1 MLECK
6 DVRPLLAEYEA
17 GTLPEE
23 QAAQVAE
30 HLLLCPI
37 CAAALED
44 LRRAGDRPVITAEAP
59 SPAAPRSLGT
69 QDPLA
74 EQKAEDPVTEDAAPV
89 EETVEQESVT
99 VQTTEITPARKL
111 RLRTKILLA
120 LSALLVVLVG
130 VCVGILHSWEAFAIQ
145 DWAKSEDDR
154 FVAVIYE
161 GTESGEE
168 GFHLQLWDK
177 QDKQWYQKET
187 FAQETYCQMLW
198 SPDGKYLA
206 VESKDADDFHKVQL
220 VFMKAQK
227 KGLISMYTRLKSQLN
242 ETFGYLG
249 KVDLEDVPSCRILSW
264 TADSSALL
272 MDAQGE
278 AAPVAWDFTLDT
290 NSNDTVVHQTAE
302 TSGCLMYDV
311 TTYDLDVVRGFG
323 MISASRQETRNNVL
337 LNRFN
342 DYMMQPGASFAQKDR
357 RAFFGADA
365 LLKLLQV
372 VNANEKLHLYYD
384 YSSATI
390 DNGFSQGR
398 PDLSALD
405 RMENAE
411 GVMLILARDRQGQGP
426 AQEAYLILPYWTQPL
441 D

>member
-1 MLECK
+1 M
-6 DVRPLLAEYEA
+6 
-17 GTLPEE
+17 
-23 QAAQVAE
+23 
-30 HLLLCPI
+30 
-37 CAAALED
+37 
-44 LRRAGDRPVITAEAP
+44 
-59 SPAAPRSLGT
+59 
-69 QDPLA
+69 
-74 EQKAEDPVTEDAAPV
+74 
-89 EETVEQESVT
+89 
-99 VQTTEITPARKL
+99 
-111 RLRTKILLA
+111 
-120 LSALLVVLVG
+120 
-130 VCVGILHSWEAFAIQ
+130 
-145 DWAKSEDDR
+145 
-154 FVAVIYE
+154 AVIYE

-168 GFHLQLWDK
+168 GFRLQLWDK

-342 DYMMQPGASFAQKDR
+342 DYMMQPGASFTQKDR

-426 AQEAYLILPYWTQPL
+426 AQEAYLILPYWTQPIY
-441 D
+441 